1 MISKAPLATLIPIR
15 DMNRALKFYTKVLG
29 GKLQFRGAGAMKN
42 FWAHLKLGDNDIW
55 LIAPQ
60 KREKRTMAYSTFL
73 VKNIRAAVKE
83 LKGKKVSFARPD
95 VMSPKTKLEG
105 PIAWEP
111 FGGAA
116 FFKDTEGNL
125 LMIWQNIPPLG

>member
-29 GKLQFRGAGAMKN
+29 GKLLFRGEGAMRN
-42 FWAHLKLGDNDIW
+42 FWAHLKLGPNDIW
-55 LIAPQ
+55 LVAPQ

-73 VKNIRAAVKE
+73 VKNIRAVVKE
-83 LKGKKVSFARPD
+83 LKGKQVSFARPEM
-95 VMSPKTKLEG
+95 MSPKTKREG

-111 FGGAA
+111 FGAAA

-125 LMIWQNIPPLG
+125 LMIWQNIPSLG